1 MPVSKK
7 SMAQAAKVS
16 LNAIACDPES
26 KSLGEHSIRKA
37 LAEKATMAVFVPSG
51 DGSKPVIL
59 IIHNQYIS
67 IYLLYIILYNMTLY
81 IYI

>member
-1 MPVSKK
+1 MRLLIKANYKCPCRKNQWLK
-7 SMAQAAKVS
+7 HAQAAKVS

-37 LAEKATMAVFVPSG
+37 SAEKATMAVLVPSG

-59 IIHNQYIS
+59 TIHYQYIS
-67 IYLLYIILYNMTLY
+67 TY
-81 IYI
+81 